1 MLRKLYWVILS
12 AGLLVLACSKDG
24 VSPQKQS
31 GENKMLSFAFADL
44 NPVVKGEIDTIS
56 KTVNVWVPSGIDLK
70 SLKPTIE
77 ISSGASIIPASG
89 VSQDFTNPVVYTITA
104 ANGNKQAIAVNVK
117 SKQST
122 CLLAEAE
129 ITELYSDGM
138 KRVNKFFYT
147 YNASNVLQKIKG
159 VHSVEGKTYSDS
171 VSLSY
176 NETGKLVK
184 ITNSR
189 ELMVDITYTGNV
201 AEIIRTFPENFK
213 LSLLNFTTYTLNNKG
228 QVTKL
233 EVSPSTYLRY
243 EYNEKEQLEKTYLA
257 NGAKEY
263 LYRVFEYDDKK
274 NPYKDIWVSTI
285 TYTFSTDLLTGIPKQ
300 PVIFFDYGY
309 PQEVQA
315 NNWKK
320 TTSYYEDGSIVGS
333 TNYTYTYN
341 ADGYP
346 LTMTNSSGSVK
357 TVMKYSNCS
366 NN

>member
-12 AGLLVLACSKDG
+12 VGLLVLACSKDG
-24 VSPQKQS
+24 LSPKNQS
-31 GENKMLSFAFADL
+31 GENKMLSFSFTNL
-44 NPVVKGEIDTIS
+44 NPVIKGEIDTIS
-56 KTVNVWVPSGIDLK
+56 KTVNVWVPSGTDLK

-77 ISSGASIIPASG
+77 ISLGASISPASDIA
-89 VSQDFTNPVVYTITA
+89 QDFSKPVVYTITA
-104 ANGNKQAIAVNVK
+104 ENGNKQMITVTVK
-117 SKQST
+117 NKQGN

-129 ITELYSDGM
+129 ITALYSDGV

-159 VHSVEGKTYSDS
+159 VHNVEGKTYSDS

-176 NETGKLVK
+176 NEAGKLVK
-184 ITNSR
+184 ITNNR
-189 ELMVDITYTGNV
+189 ELMVDITYKENV
-201 AEIIRTFPENFK
+201 ATVIRNFPENYK
-213 LSLLNFTTYTLNNKG
+213 LSLLNAATYVFNDKG
-228 QVTKL
+228 QVTKF
-233 EVSPSTYLRY
+233 EVTASSYLRY
-243 EYNEKEQLEKTYLA
+243 EYNEKEQLEKTYFA

-274 NPYKDIWVSTI
+274 NPYKDIWVSPI
-285 TYTFSTDLLTGIPKQ
+285 ISTFSTDLLTGLPKQ
-300 PVIFFDYGY
+300 PVIFFDYYY

-333 TNYTYTYN
+333 TNYAYTYN